1 MKIQE
6 YYQMEKVKKSQY
18 HLILAAGRTWSQLL
32 DYGTAREDI
41 VRLVSVLVIRL
52 WNHQRRYS
60 QVSFSLS
67 HPITASWALHWS
79 YLLLAVSAHNI
90 TLQVLQR
97 TALGPASPKAGPE

>member
-41 VRLVSVLVIRL
+41 VRLVSVLAIQLQPVGPCTGVI
-52 WNHQRRYS
+52 YS
-60 QVSFSLS
+60 WL
-67 HPITASWALHWS
+67 
-79 YLLLAVSAHNI
+79 
-90 TLQVLQR
+90 
-97 TALGPASPKAGPE
+97 